1 MKSSEEL
8 SSEIF
13 SALYQQDRK
22 GFELAIIGG
31 AIKGVTPAYLRAA
44 RSICSPTGGRDFH
57 FNRDFSCRLRNTLF
71 AAWRLHLDSLGP
83 SWASGYTEPVWEK
96 MDILCRVIMTRHPD
110 MVGEEDFDELR
121 SIFLEATH
129 TPKEMMAFVCV
140 PKIVSLWLQGERV
153 GKELKKASASGDFRR
168 KPGALIRKLI
178 EVNSDVRVGE
188 EAVSKSVFNFD
199 EIPLSTKDSLE
210 RLSSGMPLLDRALG
224 GGFRKSCAYL
234 FLAFTGVGKTTFGIQ
249 MASTF
254 SIPQDKKGLFFTTE
268 ENATG
273 IKQRIISHCCR
284 LPWEDL
290 TTRPDLFRLENLD
303 PKKREAYK
311 EMAAQLSKNLQ
322 IIDWS
327 NEENV
332 SLSIEETVDNFTACK
347 GQPPDY
353 IILDWLGG
361 ALDHLSRDTKVRGD
375 DVRHVYDAAAEE
387 IRKCCIKHNLA
398 GIYMAQTNR
407 KGSDKMLVSVDDM
420 GESFGPSKGTAAVIG
435 MSAIRNREI
444 DESGATATLYNENQ
458 VLYVSKARYGRGGAV
473 PFKRNFGY
481 QRLEPVNK

>member
-1 MKSSEEL
+1 MKSSDEL

-13 SALYQQDRK
+13 STLYNKDRK
-22 GFELAIIGG
+22 SFELALLGG
-31 AIKGVTPAYLRAA
+31 ALVGISPAYLRAA
-44 RSICSPTGGRDFH
+44 VSICSYTGKEKH
-57 FNRDFSCRLRNTLF
+57 FNRDFSCRHRNTLF

-83 SWASGYTEPVWEK
+83 SWATGYEPPAWSK
-96 MDILCRVIMTRHPD
+96 MEILCRVIIARHPD
-110 MVGEEDFDELR
+110 MAGEEELDQLR
-121 SIFLEATH
+121 DIFVEASH
-129 TPKEMMAFVCV
+129 MPKDMLTFVCV

-168 KPGALIRKLI
+168 KPSALIRRLI
-178 EVNSDVRVGE
+178 EVNSDVKVGD
-188 EAVSKSVFNFD
+188 EAVNKSVFNFD
-199 EIPLSTKDSLE
+199 EIPLSTKDSME

-224 GGFRKSCAYL
+224 GGFRKGSAYL

-249 MASTF
+249 MSSTF
-254 SIPQDKKGLFFTTE
+254 SIPQDKRGLFFTTE
-268 ENATG
+268 ENAIL

-290 TTRPDLFRLENLD
+290 LNHPDKFKLENLD

-311 EMAAQLSKNLQ
+311 EMASMLSKNLQ

-332 SLSIEETVDNFTACK
+332 SLSIEETVDNFTAAK

-353 IILDWLGG
+353 LVLDWLGG
-361 ALDHLSRDTKVRGD
+361 ALDHLSRDTKIRGE
-375 DVRHVYDAAAEE
+375 DVRHIYDAAAEE
-387 IRKCCIKHNLA
+387 IRKCCIKHNLV

-407 KGSDKMLVSVDDM
+407 KGSDKALVTVEDM

-435 MSAIRNREI
+435 MSAIRNREV
-444 DESGATATLYNENQ
+444 DESGSNSALYNENQ
-458 VLYVSKARYGRGGAV
+458 VLYVSKSRYGKGGAV